1 MFDTNLENKS
11 FSEPRQVILFRLAEE
26 LYAVDV
32 KHVQSIERIG
42 SITRIPDAPPYL
54 KGVINLRGVV
64 TPVVD
69 LRLKLGLTAEAL
81 HDGSRL
87 IIVHVPPYDVA
98 LIVDSADEVLEIDAD
113 RLQPAPDIGANA
125 VPYIEGVVDID
136 GRLIVLL
143 DLTKVLKESETA
155 LLEGA
160 VEETHPVK
168 EGPSI

>member
-11 FSEPRQVILFRLAEE
+11 FSEPRQVILFRLDEE

-32 KHVQSIERIG
+32 NHVQSIERIG
-42 SITRIPDAPPYL
+42 SITRIPDAPSYL

-69 LRLKLGLTAEAL
+69 LRIKLGLAARAL
-81 HDGSRL
+81 NDGSRL

-113 RLQPAPDIGANA
+113 QLQPAPDIGANS
-125 VPYIEGVVDID
+125 VPYIEGVVNMD

-155 LLEGA
+155 LIEGA
-160 VEETHPVK
+160 VEETPSAT
-168 EGPSI
+168 EEPSI